1 MARVYFAKGSRG
13 DLIRNLQKGLTA
25 GGFDTK
31 GTDGIYGGDTQAAV
45 ESFQKANQLDSAGG
59 VDDATWV
66 KATGTAIPGIRDR
79 SLQLTSTFESHGF
92 TLAQGNF
99 DGAGITWGII
109 GFTLKHGELSKIVL
123 DVFTRHP
130 ELVEQA
136 FSDNTDVLLQKM
148 QATLAEQLAWADSI
162 SLGTSKAKLAEPWLS
177 SFRRFGEMPEVQAV
191 QLAMADKDYFQPALV
206 TAGQFALTTELG
218 LALAF
223 DIHVQD
229 GGIKQSARDQIAEE
243 REEHSINN
251 ERDLRI
257 IIANAVA
264 DNASDAFREDVRSR
278 KLTIATGAGS
288 VHGLTFLLRN
298 WGLDEFAFQPS
309 TVARATGG
317 SQH

>member
-1 MARVYFAKGSRG
+1 
-13 DLIRNLQKGLTA
+13 
-25 GGFDTK
+25 
-31 GTDGIYGGDTQAAV
+31 
-45 ESFQKANQLDSAGG
+45 
-59 VDDATWV
+59 
-66 KATGTAIPGIRDR
+66 
-79 SLQLTSTFESHGF
+79 
-92 TLAQGNF
+92 
-99 DGAGITWGII
+99 
-109 GFTLKHGELSKIVL
+109 
-123 DVFTRHP
+123 
-130 ELVEQA
+130 
-136 FSDNTDVLLQKM
+136 
-148 QATLAEQLAWADSI
+148 
-162 SLGTSKAKLAEPWLS
+162 
-177 SFRRFGEMPEVQAV
+177 MPEVQAV